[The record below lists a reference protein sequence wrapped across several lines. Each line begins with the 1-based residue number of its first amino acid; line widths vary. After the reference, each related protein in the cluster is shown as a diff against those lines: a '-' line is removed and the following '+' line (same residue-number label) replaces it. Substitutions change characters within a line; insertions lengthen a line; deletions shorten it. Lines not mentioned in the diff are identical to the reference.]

1 LSNKSRHI
9 NNNNNS
15 FEMTN
20 NVNVDEIVDRIRNN
34 DPSLTIVNLNSHFNI
49 SKDPAN
55 PSPPDPAT
63 AHAVAEALK
72 HNNRVVELHVCLKR
86 FQLLTAQ

>member
-1 LSNKSRHI
+1 
-9 NNNNNS
+9 
-15 FEMTN
+15 MTN